1 MRDSKK
7 QTAKRVLCYL
17 MTLVM
22 LLTSTPFVA
31 MAAEGR
37 EQAREVRQVADE
49 LRPLTDIP
57 GMTTIKVKHLFQ
69 SRKDPKRYAEKYG
82 DTKIITTTQQAVAGT
97 RVEIQPLPVS
107 EREGYVPQ
115 KNVIT
120 VHVPK
125 TIGNFVVEYRY
136 NRASFDAIF
145 DSAGGTGIPA
155 LHLYTGQVIPLWYV
169 GKPEKTGATFEGWK
183 PNQDLQYMDKTG
195 THTIKKGTVITE
207 KDFPDGI
214 PEAMPAKAISFTAAW
229 KEKPKANY
237 TIQYW
242 TEKADSDGYDY
253 VGAKVVKDA
262 PTGSQPNLNDMTP
275 EGITFPEVGAVKK
288 ETPGKFTVTLEYKD
302 PVTEEK
308 KEAVRDLERY
318 YTRNTAKIEQENKV
332 PVDPAKPT
340 GSQEVKKVDSTGN
353 TVYNIYYDRQE
364 YTMLFE
370 KNTGEEFDGYPE
382 REARLKV
389 PQADGWKQYDS
400 DPKSPDAPNT
410 PYQFTAKFGE
420 RMKKWPN
427 DLWVIAPGTGIK
439 FSPRTS
445 FHGWLRNG
453 DATWPVY
460 NDTPPYWLSSELF
473 IDRPEIDD
481 FTPVTESTSNGKT
494 LSERTLSFG
503 PSESQ
508 NDRINFSIYYM
519 EYAFQDLDGST
530 KRSVNPDMSYMKVD
544 TDYAGYLYPA
554 PNIPG
559 FEPTKSHFAVKDGS
573 SPVDLD
579 GEELTSKT
587 PKAVLEELWGKES
600 NRPANKR
607 SHFWTIGLSDD
618 GTQEDKGINEVP
630 FKDLDQYTL
639 TFTYDRNQYRLQLD
653 SDPRDIN
660 EDSYFDGKTFTNS
673 KSAVIPKVYYE
684 KPLIDL
690 KLDTDYKLDKKDKP
704 EGYPDDYEFKGWA
717 VDPAGT
723 QRIHDQTRQQK
734 VDELKAKI
742 NATYEALSQAKTLTD
757 IEQIRLKIR
766 ELQTELD
773 ATDVTMPYFNKT
785 VYAQWGEPDYKWKV
799 KFDPNGGALSDIKD
813 TDIATAKAGDPITTT
828 AGRHGPQKYVM
839 PVKESNEGDKQVFTV
854 SHRMSIK
861 PPKAPTRV
869 GYDFMGW
876 EFVRYDENGK
886 VDNYF
891 ANEFKLPELYAYGNE
906 VVSDLHLRAIW
917 NKNPGADIRDVKPMP
932 VGLLDTT
939 QELHYF
945 AHKSIDVQTEGVLY
959 AQSILAVNPYAPI
972 ECAVLPATDKMKAE
986 NNIAA

>member
-1 MRDSKK
+1 
-7 QTAKRVLCYL
+7 

-49 LRPLTDIP
+49 LRPLTDVP
-57 GMTTIKVKHLFQ
+57 GMTTITVKHVFQ

-82 DTKIITTTQQAVAGT
+82 DTKIITTTQKAVAGT

-115 KNVIT
+115 KNIVT

-125 TIGNFVVEYRY
+125 KIGNFVVEYRY
-136 NRASFDAIF
+136 NRASFDVTF
-145 DSAGGTGIPA
+145 NSDGGTGIPA
-155 LHLYTGQVIPLWYV
+155 LHLYVGQVIPLWYV
-169 GKPEKTGATFEGWK
+169 GTPEKIGATFEGWK
-183 PNQDLQYMDKTG
+183 PDQDLQYIDKTG
-195 THTIKKGTVITE
+195 THTIEKGTVITK

-214 PEAMPAKAISFTAAW
+214 PEAMPAENISFTAAW

-242 TEKADSDGYDY
+242 TEKPESDGYDY
-253 VGAKVVKDA
+253 VGAKIVENVD
-262 PTGSQPNLNDMTP
+262 TGSKPDLDKMTP
-275 EGITFPEVGAVKK
+275 EDIYFPEVGTVKK
-288 ETPGKFTVTLEYKD
+288 ETNGKYTVTLE
-302 PVTEEK
+302 
-308 KEAVRDLERY
+308 KEVKDLERY
-318 YTRNTAKIEQENKV
+318 YTRNTAKIEEANKV
-332 PVDPAKPT
+332 PVDPTKPN
-340 GSQEVKKVDSTGN
+340 GPREVKKVDSTGN
-353 TVYNIYYDRQE
+353 TVYNIYYNRQT

-370 KNTGEEFDGYPE
+370 KNRGEGFDGYPE

-389 PQADGWKQYDS
+389 PQADGTWKQYDS

-410 PYQFTAKFGE
+410 PYRFTAKFGE

-427 DLWVIAPGTGIK
+427 DLWVIAPETGVD

-445 FHGWLRNG
+445 FHGWLRNSKH
-453 DATWPVY
+453 DFSVY
-460 NDTPPYWLSSELF
+460 QDTPPYWLSSRLF
-473 IDRPEIDD
+473 IDRKIDGTVD
-481 FTPVTESTSNGKT
+481 DVEPVTESTSTGKP
-494 LSERTLSFG
+494 LPERTLSFG
-503 PSESQ
+503 PSESTQ
-508 NDRINFSIYYM
+508 HAEGEEPNFSIYYM
-519 EYAFQDLDGST
+519 EYRFQGLDGS
-530 KRSVNPDMSYMKVD
+530 KERKVNPDMSYMKVD
-544 TDYAGYLYPA
+544 TEVGYDYPA
-554 PNIPG
+554 PAIPG
-559 FEPTKSHFAVKDGS
+559 FTPTKPTFSIDDWDEETRTSDGV
-573 SPVDLD
+573 P
-579 GEELTSKT
+579 LTSKT
-587 PKAVLEELWGKES
+587 PKAVLQELWDKES
-600 NRPANKR
+600 KRPANER
-607 SHFWTIGLSDD
+607 SHFWTIGLSDN
-618 GTQEDKGINEVP
+618 GETEDATFNEVP
-630 FKDLDQYTL
+630 FKNITQYRF
-639 TFTYDRNQYRLQLD
+639 TFKYDRNQYRLQLD
-653 SDPRDIN
+653 PNPLDTND
-660 EDSYFDGKTFTNS
+660 DKYFDGTKFSNG
-673 KSAVIPKVYYE
+673 KSAAIPKVYYQ

-723 QRIHDQTRQQK
+723 QRIHDQARQQK

-742 NATYEALSQAKTLTD
+742 NAKYEEMSQAKTLTD
-757 IEQIRLKIR
+757 IEKIRLEIR
-766 ELQTELD
+766 ELQAQLD
-773 ATDVTMPYFNKT
+773 ATDVTMPYYTKT
-785 VYAQWGEPDYKWKV
+785 IYAQWGEPDYKWKV
-799 KFDPNGGALSDIKD
+799 KFDPNGGTLSDIKD
-813 TDIATAKAGDPITTT
+813 TDIATAKAGDPIETT
-828 AGRHGPQKYVM
+828 AGRHGPQTYVM
-839 PVKESNEGDKQVFTV
+839 PVKEKNDGDKQVFTV

-917 NKNPGADIRDVKPMP
+917 NKNPGADIRDVKPKP

-945 AHKSIDVQTEGVLY
+945 AGKSVNAGTEGVLY
-959 AQSILAVNPYAPI
+959 AKSLLIVNPYAPI
-972 ECAVLPATDKMKAE
+972 ECAVLPASDKMKAE
-986 NNIAA
+986 NKIAA